1 VVLNRSGVRSD
12 VGYLRRRVKP
22 QPAAAPAQ
30 APAQA
35 APARDAPA
43 RDAEPRRAPSAGLS
57 LSPAPGSSPPSTGL
71 SQHAPAAAAAGRPA
85 PAATP
90 LRQGRTPVSPELLPF
105 PAPGINEVSQLGEN
119 EPVLRLN
126 ARQSA
131 VGSLII
137 SGADLAVWEDTSR
150 VTGSATAAGDT
161 AGTPVRTRGNRPL
174 VGFDEADAIVSLRH
188 VQELRRALFIARGP
202 EPLGVQLFTGAT
214 VTIAPGEHNRMFI
227 LCLTRIGNLLELRA
241 EPVDRNDSDAAILN
255 QFGFS
260 LTPYVATR
268 ESRSR

>member
-22 QPAAAPAQ
+22 QPAAAAAQ
-30 APAQA
+30 AAQA
-35 APARDAPA
+35 APAQAAPA

-57 LSPAPGSSPPSTGL
+57 LAPAPGGSAPSAGL
-71 SQHAPAAAAAGRPA
+71 SLGRAPAPAAAGRPA

-90 LRQGRTPVSPELLPF
+90 LRQGRTPVPVELLPF
-105 PAPGINEVSQLGEN
+105 PAPGINEVSQLGET

-137 SGADLAVWEDTSR
+137 SGADLAVWEDDSR
-150 VTGSATAAGDT
+150 VTGSATAAGVT

-174 VGFDEADAIVSLRH
+174 VGFDAADAIVSLRH

-214 VTIAPGEHNRMFI
+214 VTVAPGGNNRMFI
-227 LCLTRIGNLLELRA
+227 LCLARIGNLLELRA
-241 EPVDRNDSDAAILN
+241 EPVDRSLSDAAIVH
-255 QFGFS
+255 QFGFT
-260 LTPYVATR
+260 LTPYVPPR

>member
-22 QPAAAPAQ
+22 APVVDTPAPTSVV
-30 APAQA
+30 P
-35 APARDAPA
+35 
-43 RDAEPRRAPSAGLS
+43 EPSVTRAPSAGLS
-57 LSPAPGSSPPSTGL
+57 LSPSPTAS
-71 SQHAPAAAAAGRPA
+71 APAARAQPATA
-85 PAATP
+85 PA
-90 LRQGRTPVSPELLPF
+90 LSPDTLPF
-105 PAPGINEVSQLGEN
+105 PAPTIAEVSQLGET

-131 VGSLII
+131 VGSLIV
-137 SGADLAVWEDTSR
+137 SGADVAVWEDESG

-174 VGFDEADAIVSLRH
+174 VGFDDADAIVSLRH
-188 VQELRRALFIARGP
+188 VRRLRRALIIARGP
-202 EPLGVQLFTGAT
+202 QPLGVQLFTGAT
-214 VTIAPGEHNRMFI
+214 VTIAPADDDRMFI
-227 LCLTRIGNLLELRA
+227 LCLSRIGNLLELRA
-241 EPVDRNDSDAAILN
+241 EPVENGASDAAILS
-255 QFGFS
+255 QFGFT